1 MFAMAVVRALLSTI
15 PRKKQLVRNL
25 FKIRAPTGAAP
36 TGAKEYYVQR
46 TSTCTLL
53 QATAN

>member
-36 TGAKEYYVQR
+36 TGAAPTGAKEYYVQR
-46 TSTCTLL
+46 KSTCT
-53 QATAN
+53 

>member
-25 FKIRAPTGAAP
+25 FKIRAPSGAAP

-46 TSTCTLL
+46 KSTCT
-53 QATAN
+53 

>member
-1 MFAMAVVRALLSTI
+1 MFAMAVVRTLLSAI
-15 PRKKQLVRNL
+15 PREKQLVRKL
-25 FKIRAPTGAAP
+25 FRIRAP
-36 TGAKEYYVQR
+36 TGAKEYHVQR